1 MALVSM
7 TGFAEAQ
14 GSRSGAHWRWE
25 AKSVNGRGLDLR
37 LRLPQGFDGI
47 EAAAR
52 VLAADRFKRGNIQAS
67 LTYEVAASQ
76 RGLRIDAVALASAVQ
91 IAKEVAAETGLRP
104 ASVDGLLALKGIIVQ
119 DEALEMDNRERGGR
133 DAAILETLAASFDA
147 LARARANEG
156 AKLGAVLEAQ
166 MAEIARLTQAAGVL
180 GAAQPM
186 SLRAKLEQ
194 QVKDLV
200 GPGTVSPERLAQ
212 EIALLAVRADIREEL
227 DRLAAHVGEAKKL
240 LSSGEAVGRKL
251 DFLAQE
257 FNREANTLC
266 SKSSDVELTRVGLGL
281 KAVIDQFREQAQN
294 VE

>member
-1 MALVSM
+1 M

-14 GSRSGAHWRWE
+14 GSREGAHWRWE

-37 LRLPQGFDGI
+37 MRLPQGFDGI

-52 VLAADRFKRGNIQAS
+52 VLAADRFKRGNIQVA
-67 LTYEVAASQ
+67 LTYEAPANV
-76 RGLRIDAVALASAVQ
+76 RGLRIDAVALASAVK
-91 IAKEVAAETGLRP
+91 IAKEVASETGLAP

-119 DEALEMDNRERGGR
+119 DEGLETDDRERALR
-133 DAAILETLAASFDA
+133 DAAILETLATAFNA
-147 LARARANEG
+147 LARARASEG
-156 AKLGAVLEAQ
+156 AKLAAILDAQ
-166 MAEIARLTQAAGVL
+166 IGDIARLTQAAGAL
-180 GAAQPM
+180 GATQPAA
-186 SLRAKLEQ
+186 LRAKLAAQ
-194 QVKDLV
+194 IKDLV
-200 GPGTVSPERLAQ
+200 APGTVSQERLEQ

-240 LSSGEAVGRKL
+240 LSSGDAIGRKL

-266 SKSSDVELTRVGLGL
+266 SKSSDVELTRVGLDL